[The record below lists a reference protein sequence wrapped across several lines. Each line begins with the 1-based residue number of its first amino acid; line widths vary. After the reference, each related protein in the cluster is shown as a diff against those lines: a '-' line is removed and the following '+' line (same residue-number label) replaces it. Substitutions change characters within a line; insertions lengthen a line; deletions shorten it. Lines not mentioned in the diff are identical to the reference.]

1 MFGVPK
7 SDSRRLTLVRVCNV
21 YAFVSWLSA
30 SKQNQSQNMKRFA
43 EVHMGLCKMY
53 EAEVWGKRPVIQH
66 YLFGEVTRSFAA
78 ECG

>member
-1 MFGVPK
+1 
-7 SDSRRLTLVRVCNV
+7 
-21 YAFVSWLSA
+21 
-30 SKQNQSQNMKRFA
+30 MKRFA

-66 YLFGEVTRSFAA
+66 YLFGEVTRSFTA